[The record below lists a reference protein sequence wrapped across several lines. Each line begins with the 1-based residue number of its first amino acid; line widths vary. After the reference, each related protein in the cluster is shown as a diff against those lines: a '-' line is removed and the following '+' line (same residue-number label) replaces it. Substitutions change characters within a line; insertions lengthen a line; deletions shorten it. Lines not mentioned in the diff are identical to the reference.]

1 MNGVVSLSSY
11 AAGLKDL
18 SDCRVK
24 DAFVKGLSA
33 LPSGNLREELAENFE
48 KYFQKLKRQASIDII
63 VMYWRGENAGSGR
76 AYRRMFL
83 CFYAFSAHFLFPIMD
98 MDEGL
103 LLSLQLPNDPLDKSR
118 D

>member
-18 SDCRVK
+18 SDCQVK

-48 KYFQKLKRQASIDII
+48 KYFQKLKRQAQL
-63 VMYWRGENAGSGR
+63 V
-76 AYRRMFL
+76 
-83 CFYAFSAHFLFPIMD
+83 
-98 MDEGL
+98 L
-103 LLSLQLPNDPLDKSR
+103 LISL
-118 D
+118 